1 MDPMQA
7 YPVQRQR
14 KSKRKQRTV
23 YMSIK
28 LICNK
33 ALKIIYDIWIL
44 IHINYFRTSYH
55 TQNEIMHHISVIQSS
70 FYRHN
75 VKIKYPVLKQL
86 RHFLQQSFHRPVTS
100 VDAISGI

>member
-28 LICNK
+28 LICNM
-33 ALKIIYDIWIL
+33 A
-44 IHINYFRTSYH
+44 HINYFRTSYH